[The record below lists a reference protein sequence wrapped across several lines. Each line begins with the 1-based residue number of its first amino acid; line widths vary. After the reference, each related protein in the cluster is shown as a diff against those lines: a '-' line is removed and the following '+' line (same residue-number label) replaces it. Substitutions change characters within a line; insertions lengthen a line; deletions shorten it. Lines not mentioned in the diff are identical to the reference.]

1 MIDVRIDD
9 LAFFRGAALVR
20 PVNAELGATT
30 PVLRR
35 LEIAAGPA
43 LAAQLARQEPLPV
56 GAAIVTPAGD
66 LEVELM
72 VHAVVC
78 SDTEPVSRASVR
90 RALTSALQRATDWQL
105 DDIAVAPF
113 GLGAGNL
120 DVEDSARVMA
130 QTLAEHRKRCSTPHD
145 VAFIVESDEERQAIA
160 FALRQCGL

>member
-35 LEIAAGPA
+35 LEIAAGAA
-43 LAAQLARQEPLPV
+43 LARQLARQEPLPV

-78 SDTEPVSRASVR
+78 SDTEPVSRATVR

-105 DDIAVAPF
+105 DDIGVAPF

-120 DVEDSARVMA
+120 DVEDSAQVMA
-130 QTLAEHRKRCSTPHD
+130 QTLADHRKRCSTPRN

>member
-9 LAFFRGAALVR
+9 LAFFHGSALVR

-43 LAAQLARQEPLPV
+43 LASQLARQDPLPV
-56 GAAIVTPAGD
+56 GAAIVTPAGE

-90 RALTSALQRATDWQL
+90 RALTSALQRASDWQL
-105 DDIAVAPF
+105 DDIAIAPF
-113 GLGAGNL
+113 GLGPGNL
-120 DVEDSARVMA
+120 EIEETAEVMA
-130 QTLAEHRKRCSTPHD
+130 QTLAEHRKRTSVPAN
-145 VAFIVESDEERQAIA
+145 VAIIVESDEERQAIA
-160 FALRQCGL
+160 FALQQCGL